1 MGNLCP
7 REESTEDEEELS
19 ADLEQ
24 GADQF
29 VNPVTNSAHAIELAG
44 VMQSDTIFEDLRS
57 FKSLEIAQSDNTSPA
72 DQSKKKLKED
82 VEAEFTVTE
91 VEFTRRCQSMID
103 ANPTN
108 ESARNRQREKKTV
121 ETICWLIG
129 VGFSVGYS
137 QRRIYPPRSTVTVD
151 NM

>member
-7 REESTEDEEELS
+7 REESTEDEEEPF

-108 ESARNRQREKKTV
+108 ESARNRQREKTV

-129 VGFSVGYS
+129 VGFSVGYT
-137 QRRIYPPRSTVTVD
+137 QRRIYPPRSNVTVD

>member
-1 MGNLCP
+1 MGNLCL
-7 REESTEDEEELS
+7 REDSTEDEEELS

-24 GADQF
+24 GA
-29 VNPVTNSAHAIELAG
+29 VTNSAHANELAG
-44 VMQSDTIFEDLRS
+44 VMQSDTFVDDLRS
-57 FKSLEIAQSDNTSPA
+57 FQSLEIAQSDNTSPA
-72 DQSKKKLKED
+72 DQPKKKLKED

-91 VEFTRRCQSMID
+91 AKFTDEEFTAQCQSMID

-108 ESARNRQREKKTV
+108 ESARNRQREKTV

-129 VGFSVGYS
+129 VGFSVGYT